1 MTFNEILG
9 IILLICLLS
18 GIFIGFPIAF
28 TLICLTIIFGYL
40 GLGDMVFNL
49 MVFQAWG
56 VMNEE
61 TLAAVPLFVFMG
73 YVLEQAGMM
82 ERLFKGFQYI
92 LARVNGALYLGV
104 LFTSTIFATAT
115 GIIGAS
121 VTLIGMLA
129 GPVMRESKYDP
140 ALSAGAITA
149 GGTLGV
155 LIPPSILLVVLGP
168 VMGVSIAKLFAATI
182 IPGLL
187 ISGLFT
193 AYVMIR
199 SYLNPS
205 LGPALPKSQH
215 PTDYKAAFREFAVG
229 MFPLLALIAASL
241 GSILGG
247 IATPTEGAGMGAAGA
262 LILALA
268 YGRLKSKNLRIA
280 LFKSVLV
287 TSMIM
292 LLLVASNM
300 YGAVFNRLGTG
311 PLIADTLVALD
322 LSPNGVLFALMAII
336 FLLGWPLEWAPIIFI
351 FLPIFLPVI
360 TDAGLDLLW
369 VATLVAVNL
378 QTAFLSP
385 PVAMAA
391 YYLKAVVP
399 EWSLVQIYS
408 GMFQFVGLQVVALLL
423 VIMFPQLAL
432 WLPEQLFGN

>member
-1 MTFNEILG
+1 MDMNEILG
-9 IILLICLLS
+9 FLLLLALLT

-28 TLICLTIIFGYL
+28 TLICLTVIFGYI
-40 GLGDMVFNL
+40 GLGDLVFNL

-56 VMNEE
+56 VMREE

-104 LFTSTIFATAT
+104 LFTSTLFATAT

-149 GGTLGV
+149 GGTLGI
-155 LIPPSILLVVLGP
+155 LIPPSVLLVVLGP
-168 VMGVSIAKLFAATI
+168 VMGVSIPKLFAATI

-187 ISGLFT
+187 IAGLFT
-193 AYVMIR
+193 VYVMVR
-199 SYLNPS
+199 SYVNPAV
-205 LGPALPKSQH
+205 GPALPKDKH
-215 PTDYKAAFREFAVG
+215 PSDYRAALREFLVG
-229 MFPLLALIAASL
+229 MLPLLALIGASL
-241 GSILGG
+241 GSILAG

-262 LILALA
+262 LILATA
-268 YGRLKSKNLRIA
+268 YGRLSRFLLKVS
-280 LFKSVLV
+280 LFKSMLV
-287 TSMIM
+287 SSMIM
-292 LLLVASNM
+292 FLLMASNM

-311 PLIADTLVALD
+311 PLIAETLVSLNLSPIVMLVALM
-322 LSPNGVLFALMAII
+322 VII

-360 TDAGLDLLW
+360 AASNLDLLW

-399 EWSLVQIYS
+399 DWSLTEIYS
-408 GMFQFVGLQVVALLL
+408 GMLQFVALQIVALAL
-423 VIMFPQLAL
+423 VVTFPSLAL
-432 WLPEQLFGN
+432 WLPGVLF

>member
-1 MTFNEILG
+1 MDTNEILG
-9 IILLICLLS
+9 FVLLAALLG

-28 TLICLTIIFGYL
+28 TLICLTVIFGYI
-40 GLGDMVFNL
+40 GLGELVFNL

-56 VMNEE
+56 VMREE

-73 YVLEQAGMM
+73 YILEQAGMM
-82 ERLFKGFQYI
+82 ERLFRGFQFI

-104 LFTSTIFATAT
+104 LFTSTLFATAT

-129 GPVMRESKYDP
+129 GPVMQESRYNP

-149 GGTLGV
+149 GGTLGI
-155 LIPPSILLVVLGP
+155 LIPPSVLLVVLGP
-168 VMGVSIAKLFAATI
+168 VMGVSIPKLFAATI

-187 ISGLFT
+187 IAGLFT
-193 AYVMIR
+193 VYVMLR
-199 SYLNPS
+199 SHIDPS
-205 LGPALPKSQH
+205 LGPALPKERH
-215 PTDYKAAFREFAVG
+215 PTDYRAAMREFLVG
-229 MFPLLALIAASL
+229 MLPLLALIGASL
-241 GSILGG
+241 GSILAGV
-247 IATPTEGAGMGAAGA
+247 ATPTEGAGMGAAGA
-262 LILALA
+262 LVLATA
-268 YGRLKSKNLRIA
+268 YGRLSRFLLKVS
-280 LFKSVLV
+280 LFKSMLV
-287 TSMIM
+287 SSMIM
-292 LLLVASNM
+292 FLLMASNM

-311 PLIADTLVALD
+311 PLIADTLVSLN
-322 LSPNGVLFALMAII
+322 LSPMVMLVALMVII

-360 TDAGLDLLW
+360 TAADLDLLW

-399 EWSLVQIYS
+399 DWSLTEIYS
-408 GMFQFVGLQVVALLL
+408 GMLQFVTLQVAALAL
-423 VIMFPQLAL
+423 VLFFPGLAL
-432 WLPEQLFGN
+432 WLPSVLF